1 MGLYSQETRWLGHSS
16 SREAVVGSS
25 VGQHSGIISR
35 FPKINI
41 TNMEDIGRFG
51 SVLFECLEL
60 EVAVGNGDSVR
71 QCLKI
76 ILLKF
81 VKQN

>member
-1 MGLYSQETRWLGHSS
+1 MGLYSQETRWLGHCS

-25 VGQHSGIISR
+25 AAGNTVIMSR
-35 FPKINI
+35 SPNKNI

-60 EVAVGNGDSVR
+60 KIAVGNGDSV
-71 QCLKI
+71 K
-76 ILLKF
+76 
-81 VKQN
+81 

>member
-1 MGLYSQETRWLGHSS
+1 M
-16 SREAVVGSS
+16 GSS

-60 EVAVGNGDSVR
+60 EVAVGNGDSVG
-71 QCLKI
+71 
-76 ILLKF
+76 
-81 VKQN
+81 